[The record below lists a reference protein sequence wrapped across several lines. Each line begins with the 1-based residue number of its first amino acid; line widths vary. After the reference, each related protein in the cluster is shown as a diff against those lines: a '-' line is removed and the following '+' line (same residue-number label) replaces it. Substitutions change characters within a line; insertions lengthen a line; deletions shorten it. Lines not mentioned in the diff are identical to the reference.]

1 MEQNCQFNELDLVTL
16 SVCLFGDDEIEK
28 RCRGDE
34 RERASMRREK
44 KLDKK

>member
-34 RERASMRREK
+34 RESEHEK
-44 KLDKK
+44 RKKT

>member
-28 RCRGDE
+28 KCRGDE
-34 RERASMRREK
+34 RERERA
-44 KLDKK
+44 